1 MILNTSIDRPSG
13 NLFSYPVR
21 LRICVPTGAA
31 TPAGVGFVYV
41 PGPQVS
47 VPAAPRPGANVPQVS
62 VPAAPQPGANG
73 WHPSGMQIPDPGG
86 IATISPGLS
95 AAIPRDTRPQKI
107 PHPSGVPAARHNRK
121 HFPFSNGPHG
131 LDPKRMNSFDPGGI
145 VTISPGLS
153 EAIPRGHGD
162 PRPQID
168 SHPGGV
174 SARPI
179 P

>member
-41 PGPQVS
+41 PG
-47 VPAAPRPGANVPQVS
+47 PQVS

-131 LDPKRMNSFDPGGI
+131 LGPKRMNSFDPGGI
-145 VTISPGLS
+145 ATISPGLS
-153 EAIPRGHGD
+153 AATPRE
-162 PRPQID
+162 PRPQMD
-168 SHPGGV
+168 LHPGGV
-174 SARPI
+174 PARHA
-179 P
+179 

>member
-1 MILNTSIDRPSG
+1 
-13 NLFSYPVR
+13 
-21 LRICVPTGAA
+21 
-31 TPAGVGFVYV
+31 
-41 PGPQVS
+41 
-47 VPAAPRPGANVPQVS
+47 

-153 EAIPRGHGD
+153 EAIPPDLRSPFLAD
-162 PRPQID
+162 PEGVAELERPEK
-168 SHPGGV
+168 S
-174 SARPI
+174 SRAF
-179 P
+179 